1 MAQLLLHLGSNPPA
15 PGAEKTPRLSTST
28 SKLSISFL
36 VDDPPADEDS
46 SSSKRKRRHT
56 DALGESRVKVE
67 PGVEHPQPPRPAKR
81 ARARPQS
88 NWSGAA
94 ASSSSARS
102 IIHPPVALPT
112 SLAPT
117 PTPLPAPAAHH
128 PATYQASSLFP
139 PTPYFVVANP
149 QLLSAIHQQL
159 LLAQTAQAYL
169 LHQASHQHHQ
179 QQQQHQPPQRP
190 SPLYPQT
197 APVYLGPS
205 TPPGLSS
212 ASSPPSS
219 PALLSSSPSSPLHAG
234 AASTSSRTYSG
245 ESPSRGYAL
254 GDRNSAPNP
263 PVGGNNLHGDNI
275 DVQQHTQQL
284 LKQWHRQRQVQ
295 KMLYLQQKKHKKQQQ
310 QQRPHVLAPVRATT
324 ATTATM
330 IPPVPTFT
338 SAAVGQPS
346 SLSAETLMA
355 LIDELLRRHVGSD
368 APRPCAGSPQDK
380 KEKAQPAGS
389 KRRHRVPPEHLQV
402 LEEVFAAEPFPHAEA
417 KNELALRLG
426 MTKRSI
432 TIWFQNKRAR
442 LKRNDEEMSPSSS
455 SASARSPAKSDTGI
469 VFHQLTVD
477 TSGQLAIIPEFPLQ
491 V

>member
-1 MAQLLLHLGSNPPA
+1 
-15 PGAEKTPRLSTST
+15 
-28 SKLSISFL
+28 
-36 VDDPPADEDS
+36 
-46 SSSKRKRRHT
+46 
-56 DALGESRVKVE
+56 
-67 PGVEHPQPPRPAKR
+67 
-81 ARARPQS
+81 
-88 NWSGAA
+88 
-94 ASSSSARS
+94 
-102 IIHPPVALPT
+102 
-112 SLAPT
+112 
-117 PTPLPAPAAHH
+117 
-128 PATYQASSLFP
+128 
-139 PTPYFVVANP
+139 
-149 QLLSAIHQQL
+149 
-159 LLAQTAQAYL
+159 
-169 LHQASHQHHQ
+169 
-179 QQQQHQPPQRP
+179 
-190 SPLYPQT
+190 
-197 APVYLGPS
+197 
-205 TPPGLSS
+205 
-212 ASSPPSS
+212 
-219 PALLSSSPSSPLHAG
+219 
-234 AASTSSRTYSG
+234 
-245 ESPSRGYAL
+245 L

-263 PVGGNNLHGDNI
+263 PVGGHHPHGDNV

-310 QQRPHVLAPVRATT
+310 QPHVLAPEQTTTT
-324 ATTATM
+324 ATTM

-346 SLSAETLMA
+346 ALSAETLMA
-355 LIDELLRRHVGSD
+355 LIDELLRRHVGSSD
-368 APRPCAGSPQDK
+368 APRPCAESPQDK
-380 KEKAQPAGS
+380 KEKAQPGS

-455 SASARSPAKSDTGI
+455 SSARSPAKSDTGI